1 MPLTDLLVLPPDV
14 LVIPVAR
21 LSADLRRRI
30 DATDGDFAVTRI
42 RRRTSSKIVNAD
54 GAELLE
60 LFRTPNRVVDV
71 VRDQG
76 RQRRLDPDRLLD
88 DIFPLVRDCFNAG
101 FLVPAGSP
109 EAGMT
114 QSTLVRGDRIG
125 GYEIL
130 RSIQILEDTELYQA
144 RNDAGDLV
152 AIKLATRGSS
162 RATRAGLAFEAR
174 VLQRLAGQG
183 APALLASGTHQ
194 RFPFLALSWCA
205 GVTTVIAFGKARQSP
220 EGEDR
225 PAMLRLATAVVEA
238 YASLHARGVIHG
250 DVQPNNI
257 LVDRFGAVTIIDF
270 GSSRVPGGGHAP
282 RGGVGFFLDPELAAR
297 ELAHRPVPMATARGD
312 QYSLAAL
319 LYSLFTGDHYLD
331 FSLER
336 ERMLAQ
342 IHQDPPLSFTERG
355 RLPWPEVERILGRA
369 LSKDAKRR
377 FPSVKAFA
385 AALSRLSPAPSLH
398 RSAPRPPAESGSLE
412 GLVRQFVHQCEPRGA
427 MFQSALSY
435 APYGSITFGGA
446 GIALALYRIASLVED
461 PLALCYAD
469 CWLNRTENNFSDRAF
484 YNHDLDITPE
494 VVGRTSPYHTA
505 SGVHCTRAMLGQAFG
520 NPRWASRGI
529 EQFVTA
535 SRKDCQGL
543 DLTLGRSGTLLG
555 SAMLHECLL
564 PTMADLSQL
573 ESLGAGTVESIWQ
586 TLDRLGPPG
595 SALPGLASLGIAHGW
610 AGVLY
615 ATLRWCQSS
624 GSQVPSRLEERLDH
638 LATLAEATGSGVSW
652 PMLSESGDVL
662 PATPG
667 WCNGS
672 AGFVHLWTM
681 AHSFFQADR
690 YLRLAEQSGWHA
702 WEAVD
707 PAPNLCCGAAGRVYG
722 LLNLYRHTGDADWL
736 LRARA
741 LGLPLAEGVLGVQ
754 PPVDG
759 MSLYKG
765 IGGVAVM
772 AADLL
777 RPELS
782 GMPFFESEQWPST
795 TPLNV

>member
-54 GAELLE
+54 SAGLLE
-60 LFRTPNRVVDV
+60 QFRTPNRVVDV

-76 RQRRLDPDRLLD
+76 RRQSLDPDRLLED
-88 DIFPLVRDCFNAG
+88 VFPLLRDCFNAG

-114 QSTLVRGDRIG
+114 QSTLVRGDRIR

-130 RSIQILEDTELYQA
+130 RSVQILEDTELYQA
-144 RNDAGDLV
+144 RNDEGDLV

-162 RATRAGLAFEAR
+162 RGTRAAMAFEAR
-174 VLQRLAGQG
+174 VLSHLAGQG
-183 APALLASGTHQ
+183 APRLLTSGTHQ
-194 RFPFLALSWCA
+194 RFPFLALGWCV
-205 GVTTVIAFGKARQSP
+205 GVSPVIAFAEFREFP
-220 EGEDR
+220 EGENQ
-225 PAMLRLATAVVEA
+225 PAMLRLATAILDS
-238 YASLHARGVIHG
+238 YARLHARGIIHG

-270 GSSRVPGGGHAP
+270 GSSRVLGGGHAP
-282 RGGVGFFLDPELAAR
+282 RGGVGFFLEPELAAR
-297 ELAHRPVPMATARGD
+297 ELAQQDAPLATALGD
-312 QYSLAAL
+312 QYSLAVL

-342 IHQDPPLSFTERG
+342 ILQDPPLSFAQRG
-355 RLPWPEVERILGRA
+355 RLAWPELERVLARA
-369 LSKDAKRR
+369 LSKEPDRR
-377 FPSVKAFA
+377 FPSVQAFA
-385 AALSRLSPAPSLH
+385 AALSQVSPPPSTH
-398 RSAPRPPAESGSLE
+398 GSSPRRWADSGSLE
-412 GLVRQFVHQCEPRGA
+412 PLVRQFVRQCRPRGA
-427 MFQSALSY
+427 MFQAALSY
-435 APYGSITFGGA
+435 APHGSITFGGA
-446 GIALALYRIASLVED
+446 GIAFALYRIASLVED
-461 PLALCYAD
+461 PLSLSYAD
-469 CWLNRTENNFSDRAF
+469 CWLNRTESNFSDRAF
-484 YNHDLDITPE
+484 YNEDLDITPE

-505 SGVHCTRAMLGQAFG
+505 SGAHCTRALLGQAFG
-520 NPRWASRGI
+520 NSRWISRGL
-529 EQFVTA
+529 EQFLVA
-535 SRKDCQGL
+535 SRKECPGL
-543 DLTLGRSGTLLG
+543 DLTLGRSGTLLAC
-555 SAMLHECLL
+555 AMLHECLL

-573 ESLGAGTVESIWQ
+573 ESLGSDTAESIWQ

-595 SALPGLASLGIAHGW
+595 SAVGLAALGIAHGW

-615 ATLRWCQSS
+615 ATLRWCRSS
-624 GSQVPSRLEERLDH
+624 RTPVPGRLEERLDQ
-638 LATLAEATGSGVSW
+638 LATVAEPAGSGVCW
-652 PMLSESGDVL
+652 PMFAESGEIL

-672 AGFVHLWTM
+672 AGFIHLWTM
-681 AHSFFQADR
+681 AHSFFPADR

-722 LLNLYRHTGDADWL
+722 LLNLYRHTGDAAWL

-741 LGLPLAEGVLGVQ
+741 LGLPLAEGAFGIQ
-754 PPVDG
+754 SPVDG

-777 RPELS
+777 RPEFS
-782 GMPFFESEQWPST
+782 GMPFFESERWQRATST
-795 TPLNV
+795 SV